1 MQLAVSRTSFS
12 RRNASL
18 TSRETSG
25 FQTGF
30 EQNPTPRRSRFFRNL
45 HALHF
50 YGALGIMAF
59 GWALSRILHFDASHF
74 LPLWMGGALS
84 IYNLD
89 RLKTD
94 PTDALN
100 TPDRARHYAPLRSA
114 GMIIVIL
121 SSGMVFA
128 IPLVIRDRPLF
139 LLVLLG
145 SLISLNYSVPL
156 LGFRF
161 KDVPFV
167 KTLFP
172 PTLLTAAYFAP
183 PLLERHAIS
192 AQFIPVIFWTW
203 CVLLFNMILCDQRD
217 LEGDHTAGV
226 RTLPLLLGPALTTRL
241 LFLLLALIAGLA
253 PGSNWLVALYGG
265 GLMLALKK
273 PRAESFYEWW
283 VEGILFIPA
292 LTFLK
297 SIL

>member
-1 MQLAVSRTSFS
+1 
-12 RRNASL
+12 
-18 TSRETSG
+18 
-25 FQTGF
+25 
-30 EQNPTPRRSRFFRNL
+30 
-45 HALHF
+45 
-50 YGALGIMAF
+50 MAF

-128 IPLVIRDRPLF
+128 IPLVIGDRPLF

-145 SLISLNYSVPL
+145 SLISLNYSV
-156 LGFRF
+156 
-161 KDVPFV
+161 
-167 KTLFP
+167 
-172 PTLLTAAYFAP
+172 

-217 LEGDHTAGV
+217 LEGDRTAGV
-226 RTLPLLLGPALTTRL
+226 RTLPLMLGPALTTRL

-265 GLMLALKK
+265 ALMLALKK